1 MLKPL
6 PPSRV
11 VWEYSTPDVAM
22 KMSLPGPPITGV
34 GVLVRVVALTTASI
48 TRVSGA
54 SVPL

>member
-1 MLKPL
+1 MKPL